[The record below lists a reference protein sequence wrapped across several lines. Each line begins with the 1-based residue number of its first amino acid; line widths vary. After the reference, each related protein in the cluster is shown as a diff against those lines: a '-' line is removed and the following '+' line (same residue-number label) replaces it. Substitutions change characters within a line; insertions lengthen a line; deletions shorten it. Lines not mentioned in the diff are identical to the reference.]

1 MNEQT
6 INANEITNA
15 VNADTTGLPTIQIP
29 DLAPVTETPAVVQQ
43 QQQVQVQP
51 NVAPA
56 APEPVVVPSVPTMP
70 AVETPI
76 TSAPVVSEPVV
87 QAPAMEMPA
96 VAPSAPVEPVIP
108 VAQAQENVLV
118 APQVNEM
125 QLDVLDETPTQVQ
138 DVQDINISIPITE
151 QSNNE
156 VTPEATPIEVAQ
168 EVNKPQINEI
178 KPIETI
184 GGAPVES
191 ATTDTS
197 VMEPPQDNSEE
208 GSYLDNIP
216 PLEEQQKMFGKIKN
230 INDVTAIVEIHK
242 ENMVVPNLM
251 NMHVV
256 FETKEGK
263 KILGEVK
270 KLDGD
275 DAHINLLG
283 QFLGERFIAGTIIKP
298 TLDSTIRIIKPDE
311 MDIIFGKDED
321 KNIYLGKSAIYA
333 GKDVYIDINDMFSNH
348 MAIFGNT
355 GSGKSCSVARIV
367 QNIFLNKNFLSFNA
381 NLFFFDAYGEY
392 KNAFKVLNQL
402 NPNYQYKFITSNP
415 IDETD
420 VMLRIPI
427 FLLTIDDLCLV
438 LQADN
443 HHQYTIVE
451 RTIKLAKLFS
461 RDDEMTR
468 KLKNHL
474 IAKAIM
480 SVLFSNQQASG
491 KKNDIFTI
499 LKDCSTPE
507 FNVDTDIQG
516 IGYVRKFSECFGIDR
531 NGEFGESVLINEY
544 LLKFIDDELEMHMPV
559 PEDAFYTLDDL
570 EKALSFC
577 LIGDGFLNNKI
588 MQDNATIL
596 KVRLHALNNS
606 SNRAFFDVPNYISLE
621 NYISS
626 LIVHNDKR
634 SQIVNIN
641 LEDIDDQLAKTIV
654 KIFSKMIFDFAKS
667 RQERAQIPFNL
678 FIEEAHRYVQKN
690 DIDLFLLGYNIF
702 ERIAK
707 EGRKYGVMLDLISQR
722 PVELS
727 DTVIG
732 QTSNFCIL
740 KMTHPLDLDY
750 INKMLPNISG
760 DVIDKLTSL
769 QSGTMVAF
777 GTAFKIPVIVKMDMP
792 NPPPYSS
799 NCDVCAR
806 WKA

>member
-6 INANEITNA
+6 NLGVQMPPVAPVPNPIEAPI
-15 VNADTTGLPTIQIP
+15 PTIQAAPPVEPAGQTVLTENNDSSMLDVLDSNQPVQDVQNIDVSIP
-29 DLAPVTETPAVVQQ
+29 FMDKGEEPAVAPVAAPVVETPAV
-43 QQQVQVQP
+43 
-51 NVAPA
+51 
-56 APEPVVVPSVPTMP
+56 
-70 AVETPI
+70 
-76 TSAPVVSEPVV
+76 SAPVVNT
-87 QAPAMEMPA
+87 PAVEMPA
-96 VAPSAPVEPVIP
+96 PSVQPQEAAPVQINSPAEIP
-108 VAQAQENVLV
+108 EVKPQE
-118 APQVNEM
+118 Q
-125 QLDVLDETPTQVQ
+125 TPNNAGVM
-138 DVQDINISIPITE
+138 SIPE
-151 QSNNE
+151 DDK
-156 VTPEATPIEVAQ
+156 AA
-168 EVNKPQINEI
+168 
-178 KPIETI
+178 
-184 GGAPVES
+184 
-191 ATTDTS
+191 
-197 VMEPPQDNSEE
+197 
-208 GSYLDNIP
+208 GSYLDSMP
-216 PLEEQQKMFGKIKN
+216 SVEDQKKMFGKIKN

-251 NMHVV
+251 NLHVV

-270 KLDGD
+270 TLDGD

-283 QFLGERFIAGTIIKP
+283 QFVDNNRFIAGTIIKP
-298 TLDSTIRIIKPDE
+298 TLDSTIRIIQPEE
-311 MDIIFGKDED
+311 MDIVFGKNDPGS
-321 KNIYLGKSAIYA
+321 IYLGKSAIYA

-367 QNIFLNKNFLSFNA
+367 QNIFLNKNFLPFNA

-415 IDETD
+415 IDDTD
-420 VMLRIPI
+420 VMLRIPVYH
-427 FLLTIDDLCLV
+427 LTVDDMCLV

-451 RTIKLAKLFS
+451 RTLKLAKLFS
-461 RDDEMTR
+461 RDDENTR

-480 SVLFSNQQASG
+480 AVLFSNQQANG

-544 LLKFIDDELEMHMPV
+544 LLKYIDDELEMHMEV
-559 PEDAFYTLDDL
+559 PKDAFYTLDDL

-577 LIGDGFLNNKI
+577 LIGDGFLGNKI
-588 MQDNATIL
+588 MQDNSTIL
-596 KVRLHALNNS
+596 QVRLHSLNNS
-606 SNRAFFDVPNYISLE
+606 SNRKFFDVPNYISME
-621 NYISS
+621 NFISS
-626 LIVHNDKR
+626 LIVHNGKR

-654 KIFSKMIFDFAKS
+654 KIFCKMIFDFAKS
-667 RQERAQIPFNL
+667 REDRAQIPFNL

-769 QSGTMVAF
+769 QSGTMVTF

-792 NPPPYSS
+792 NPAPYSS
-799 NCDVCAR
+799 NCDVTAR